1 MAVNDALN
9 IRPVAPSD
17 LEAWRPLWDG
27 YNAFYGR
34 NGPTALPEEVTAVT
48 WARFFNPLEPVFAL
62 VAENE
67 GKLLGLAHYLFHR
80 STTRVEP
87 VCYLQD
93 LFTASP
99 ARGQGVGRALIE
111 GVYRQAV
118 LAGAKRVYWQTQAV
132 VLFDNL
138 PGYPDNLTRGRD
150 GRIWAGFAK
159 PRNATL
165 DTLADKPFLRKLTL
179 RLPRAWWPIPKPWP
193 TNPFCAN

>member
-9 IRPVAPSD
+9 IRPVVSAD
-17 LEAWRPLWDG
+17 LEAWRTLWDG

-99 ARGQGVGRALIE
+99 ARGQGGAARSLRGSIGRRSWPGRSGCIGKRRQRTRQVGCF
-111 GVYRQAV
+111 
-118 LAGAKRVYWQTQAV
+118 T
-132 VLFDNL
+132 
-138 PGYPDNLTRGRD
+138 TRWRS
-150 GRIWAGFAK
+150 
-159 PRNATL
+159 
-165 DTLADKPFLRKLTL
+165 TLASLSTATRSRVPPNPTL
-179 RLPRAWWPIPKPWP
+179 NRMCNSVRRPGLISLWPGRRPLPHAG
-193 TNPFCAN
+193 